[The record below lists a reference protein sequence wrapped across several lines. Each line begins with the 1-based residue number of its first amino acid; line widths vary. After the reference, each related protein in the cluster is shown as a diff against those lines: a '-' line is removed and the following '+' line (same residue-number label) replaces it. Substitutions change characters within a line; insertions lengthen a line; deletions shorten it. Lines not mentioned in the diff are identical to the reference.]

1 MRRGLIAAALV
12 AGLSATAAPAAG
24 RAGSYYEYCL
34 ARQAWLRRDFSDAL
48 DHMKR
53 AVAAD
58 PEAPDLALEFSR
70 LSYEADQ
77 VELAV
82 ETARR
87 AVQLAPDSADARRS
101 LAESL
106 LAMVLREGSAPD
118 LAVSAAD
125 AYQAVIE
132 RDPEDA
138 DAYLNLGKLRLS
150 LKQVPEALEALR
162 RHLVLAPRS
171 DEGAFLAA
179 QALLRLSRQD
189 EAIALLEEYVNR
201 RPDSPQLLVALMES
215 YEGAERLQ
223 EAAAAGER
231 LLRLKFDVLRTRLA
245 LARINQ
251 RLGRHD
257 QAVVNLTEAA
267 RVMNARGS
275 EFTDADRAGVS
286 LRIVQVLLD
295 AGRPEEALASAGS
308 GADRFPADP
317 RFELKKGEALLMQGL
332 AARAEKLFKEVRSAH
347 KDDDSGLVA
356 QISDVYLSAGARLE
370 RAKDY
375 EGAEKHLKR
384 AIEVNPDNSQ
394 ALNYLGYM
402 LADRSVHLD
411 EAIGYIRKALERD
424 PDNGAYLDS
433 LGWAYFRKG
442 EYVRAEKALASAIV
456 ASPDEAEIH
465 AHMGELYSATG
476 RLMDAIEAWQDA
488 LRHGIPNAE
497 DIRAKVAAAQEKTAP
512 APR

>member
-1 MRRGLIAAALV
+1 MAI
-12 AGLSATAAPAAG
+12 
-24 RAGSYYEYCL
+24 
-34 ARQAWLRRDFSDAL
+34 
-48 DHMKR
+48 
-53 AVAAD
+53 
-58 PEAPDLALEFSR
+58 
-70 LSYEADQ
+70 
-77 VELAV
+77 
-82 ETARR
+82 
-87 AVQLAPDSADARRS
+87 
-101 LAESL
+101 
-106 LAMVLREGSAPD
+106 
-118 LAVSAAD
+118 SAAD
-125 AYQAVIE
+125 AYQAVVE
-132 RDPEDA
+132 KDPEDA
-138 DAYLNLGKLRLS
+138 EAYLNLGKLRLS
-150 LKQVPEALEALR
+150 LKQVPQALEALR
-162 RHLVLAPRS
+162 RHLALAPRS

-189 EAIALLEEYVNR
+189 EAIALLEEYVKL

-215 YEGAERLQ
+215 CEGAERLQ

-231 LLRLKFDVLRTRLA
+231 LLQLRFDALRTRLA
-245 LARINQ
+245 LARINL

-257 QAVVNLTEAA
+257 EAVVHLTEAA
-267 RVMNARGS
+267 HVMDARGS
-275 EFTDADRAGVS
+275 EFTDADRAEIS

-295 AGRPEEALASAGS
+295 AGHPQEALASAGS

-332 AARAEKLFKEVRSAH
+332 PDRAEKLFQETRSTH
-347 KDDDSGLVA
+347 KDDDSRLVA
-356 QISDVYLSAGARLE
+356 QVSDVYLSAGARLE

-384 AIEVNPDNSQ
+384 AIEVNPDNGQ

-411 EAIGYIRKALERD
+411 EAIGYIRRALDRD

-442 EYVRAEKALASAIV
+442 EYVRAEKALASAI
-456 ASPDEAEIH
+456 AALPDEAEIH
-465 AHMGELYSATG
+465 AHMGELYQATG
-476 RLMDAIEAWQDA
+476 RLTDAIEAWQDA